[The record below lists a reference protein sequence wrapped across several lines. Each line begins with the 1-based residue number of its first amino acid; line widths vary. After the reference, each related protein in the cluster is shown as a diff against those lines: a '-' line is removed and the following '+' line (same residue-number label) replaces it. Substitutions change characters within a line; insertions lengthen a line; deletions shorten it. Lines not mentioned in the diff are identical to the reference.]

1 LPLFSQRDV
10 GKLGET
16 KLEEWCAQVGITA
29 NKVQKD
35 ETGWDHLLEFPLIP
49 NIQPP
54 SNIPL
59 DICLKPLQCFVQVK
73 STDAR
78 PGRWPVKMDNWTRFI
93 NTPFPAFFLVL
104 EYDGENLCQRAYL
117 VHVDETYIKKVLKK
131 LREISNKN
139 IKKIHKKKIQFKYN
153 NKNQILPLN
162 GEGLAKA
169 IKNYV
174 DDSPVQ
180 YAGEKIQTLRT
191 IGYENENSLLKFE
204 VSLPDKETNIEEYL
218 VALLSK
224 NGF

>member
-1 LPLFSQRDV
+1 MSDV
-10 GKLGET
+10 
-16 KLEEWCAQVGITA
+16 
-29 NKVQKD
+29 
-35 ETGWDHLLEFPLIP
+35 
-49 NIQPP
+49 
-54 SNIPL
+54 
-59 DICLKPLQCFVQVK
+59 LK
-73 STDAR
+73 
-78 PGRWPVKMDNWTRFI
+78 
-93 NTPFPAFFLVL
+93 
-104 EYDGENLCQRAYL
+104 E
-117 VHVDETYIKKVLKK
+117 KVLKK